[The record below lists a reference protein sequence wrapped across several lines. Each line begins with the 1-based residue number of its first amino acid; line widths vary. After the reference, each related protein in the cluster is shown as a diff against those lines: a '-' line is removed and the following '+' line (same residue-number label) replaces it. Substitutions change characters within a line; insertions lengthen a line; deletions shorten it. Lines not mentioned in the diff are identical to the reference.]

1 MAYRVRVRVKMGEV
15 TAGDVTAID
24 VIQENSNSNEML
36 MKGWAN

>member
-1 MAYRVRVRVKMGEV
+1 MGEV

-36 MKGWAN
+36 MKGWLISSPMNA